1 MADHVVVLG
10 GTLAGVQAAR
20 RLAQAGLTVTILN
33 PTPFLG
39 DDVSREKSSWLPAVS
54 DLLGALRDPGITV
67 LPQSTVE
74 AVERH
79 EEGFRLAVT
88 QAPRYVDPAR
98 CTGCAE
104 CEAVCPVPTVLG
116 RSPAKAIYRDPLSR
130 AVPNVFAI
138 SKRGTPPCSYTC
150 PGDIHVQGYVAL
162 IAQGKFAEAH
172 DLIAQEVPLPGV
184 LGRVCYHPCE
194 GQCNRYELDKPIA
207 VRALKRFVA
216 DYRAAHGGL
225 HWERPPL
232 DPALPPVAVIGS
244 GPAGL
249 AAAWHL
255 ARRGVRV
262 TIFEALPVAGGMM
275 AVGIPAYR
283 LPRDVLRREIAAVQ
297 ELGVEMRLNSA
308 LGRDFTL
315 DDLFH
320 RGYGAVFLGLGA
332 HRSRRMG
339 VPGEDL
345 AGVVH
350 AIDLLRAVYLAQES
364 KKELRAALESDGVA
378 IGRRAAVVG
387 GGNSAVD
394 AARTLLRLGAEEVR
408 ILYRR
413 SRQEMP
419 AIPEEIA
426 AAEEEGIILDTL
438 VAPLR
443 IVGADGRV
451 TAVVCQRMQL
461 GEPDESG
468 RRRPVPVPGS
478 EFAVETDMVV
488 PAIGQEA
495 DLSGVSASLCDEKG
509 HLCVNDGSGRTK
521 HPGVFAAGD
530 VLQPASVIEAIGAGK
545 KAAEAIWS
553 YLRGEEMPAPP
564 PEREVVRL
572 SAAELEEQERQ
583 IRQEP
588 AMLRPRQRRRTFG
601 EVERALT
608 REQSVAEAGRCLSCG
623 VCSECMQC
631 VAVCGPRAIDHAA
644 RPRQLDLEAEAL
656 LVAGGY
662 DVPDGEGVYRLD
674 PSDPTPAVTALLDN
688 WAISTTPRS
697 DFRPVPL
704 ELPTLGRLGV
714 FLCRCGKEIAG
725 ALDLDALQ
733 ERVSHLPGVVHV
745 EQIPFACLPEGV
757 AHLRQATAGLDGAV
771 LGACSCCN
779 LAHICYSCTTQRV
792 RCREGLGIW
801 GRAEETLLSSWAWE
815 FVNLREHCAW
825 VHEPAESLEAA
836 ADLVAAAAARLI
848 AGPSVPIV
856 ASVDAERCRTCG
868 TCQVVCEA
876 GAIRLETDECGRVYT
891 TVDLSRCLT
900 CGTCAAH
907 CPTGAVVAGRITD
920 RQVEATVQALLGGRG
935 GGRLLVFTC
944 NWGGHSA
951 AEAAGM
957 LRREIPAGV
966 RVVRLPCL
974 GRLSPGLLLHTL
986 EQGAAGA
993 LLLGCP
999 EESCEYDFGR
1009 DLASE
1014 ALTQAQALAK
1024 MVGLQPERLGL
1035 IGLGLG
1041 DGEGFARE
1049 LQNFADVLRALS
1061 AESAGGNK

>member
-1 MADHVVVLG
+1 MAAHVVVLG

-20 RLAQAGLTVTILN
+20 RLAEAGLTVTILN

-39 DDVSREKSSWLPAVS
+39 DDVSREKSAWLPAVS
-54 DLLGALRDPGITV
+54 DLLGVLRDPGITV
-67 LPQSTVE
+67 LPQTTLES
-74 AVERH
+74 VERH
-79 EEGFRLAVT
+79 EEGFRLALA

-104 CEAVCPVPTVLG
+104 CEAVCPV
-116 RSPAKAIYRDPLSR
+116 SPAPGEAHAKAIYRDPLSR
-130 AVPNVFAI
+130 SVPNVFAI

-162 IAQGKFAEAH
+162 IAQGKFAESH

-216 DYRAAHGGL
+216 DYRAQHGGL
-225 HWERPPL
+225 HWERPAP

-249 AAAWHL
+249 AVAWAL
-255 ARRGVRV
+255 ARRGARV

-275 AVGIPAYR
+275 AVGIPSYR

-297 ELGVEMRLNSA
+297 ELGVEIRLNSA

-332 HRSRRMG
+332 HRSRRIG

-350 AIDLLRAVYLAQES
+350 AIDLLRAVCLAQEA
-364 KKELRAALESDGVA
+364 KKELRAALEAEGITV
-378 IGRRAAVVG
+378 GRRAAVIG

-426 AAEEEGIILDTL
+426 AAEEEGIALDTL

-443 IVGADGRV
+443 VVGQDGRV
-451 TAVVCQRMQL
+451 TALVCQRMEL

-478 EFAVETDMVV
+478 EFTLSTDMVV

-495 DLSGVSASLCDEKG
+495 DLSCVSALCDERG
-509 HLCVNDGSGRTK
+509 RLCVEAPAGQTSR
-521 HPGVFAAGD
+521 PGVFAAGD

-545 KAAEAIWS
+545 KAAEAIWR
-553 YLRGEEMPAPP
+553 YLRGEEVPVAPP
-564 PEREVVRL
+564 GRAVVRL

-588 AMLRPRQRRRTFG
+588 AVLRPRQRRRTFG

-608 REQSVAEAGRCLSCG
+608 REQAVAEAGRCLSCG
-623 VCSECMQC
+623 ICSECLQC
-631 VAVCGPRAIDHAA
+631 VNVCGPRAIDHTA
-644 RPRQLDLEAEAL
+644 RPRQIDLVADAL

-662 DVPDGEGVYRLD
+662 DVPPGEGVYRLD
-674 PSDPTPAVTALLDN
+674 PSDPTATMEALQGALSLPS
-688 WAISTTPRS
+688 APHS

-704 ELPTLGRLGV
+704 ELPTLRRLGV
-714 FLCRCGKEIAG
+714 FLCRCGEEIAG
-725 ALDLDALQ
+725 ALNLDTLQ
-733 ERVSHLPGVVHV
+733 ERAAQRPGVVHV
-745 EQIPFACLPEGV
+745 EQIDFACLPEGL
-757 AHLRQATAGLDGAV
+757 AHLRRATAGLDGAV
-771 LGACSCCN
+771 LAACSCCN

-792 RCREGLGIW
+792 RCREGLGVW
-801 GRAEETLLSSWAWE
+801 GGAEELPLSSWAWE

-825 VHEPAESLEAA
+825 VHRPDEALEAA
-836 ADLVAAAAARLI
+836 SDLLAAATARLL
-848 AGPSVPIV
+848 AGPSVPLV
-856 ASVDAERCRTCG
+856 ASVDPERCRACG
-868 TCQVVCEA
+868 TCQVLCRA
-876 GAIRLETDECGRVYT
+876 GTIRLEADEAGRMHT
-891 TVDLSRCLT
+891 TVDVSRCLT

-920 RQVEATVQALLGGRG
+920 RQVEVTVQALLGEKRD
-935 GGRLLVFTC
+935 GRLLVFTC
-944 NWGGHSA
+944 NWGGHSG

-957 LRREIPAGV
+957 LRKEIPAGV

-974 GRLSPGLLLHTL
+974 GRLSPGLLLHAL
-986 EQGAAGA
+986 EQGAAGV

-999 EESCEYDFGR
+999 EEGCDYEFGR
-1009 DLASE
+1009 DLAGE
-1014 ALTQAQALAK
+1014 ALAQAQALAR
-1024 MVGLQPERLGL
+1024 MVGLRPERLGL

-1049 LQNFADVLRALS
+1049 LQNFADVVRALS
-1061 AESAGGNK
+1061 IG